1 MTQATLL
8 LQLLRHRDLVALAVT
23 TCNAAKEDGRR
34 PTRASFLAALHVRA
48 TELSRLL
55 TKRPTSASEARIRSD

>member
-34 PTRASFLAALHVRA
+34 PTRASFL
-48 TELSRLL
+48 
-55 TKRPTSASEARIRSD
+55 